1 MEPPRTADLSS
12 PHTVDL
18 AIYGMTCAACA
29 GRIEKVLNRM
39 PGITANVNLAT
50 ERARVRMGPE
60 APGMDAV
67 IGAIRNAGYDAQ
79 ELGDSTRAEEK
90 ARHQEEYRRERR
102 RFWIAA
108 ALTLPLIAQMPA
120 MLAGSH
126 AEWIPRWLQ
135 WLLATPVQFWVGW
148 RFYRGAWSALRGG
161 AANMDVLIAL
171 GTSMAYGFSAVVVAL
186 GLHGQHVY
194 FEASAAIITLVL
206 LGKLLE
212 ARARGRTSEA
222 IEQLLRLQ
230 PEHVRIERAG
240 QPMTVGLAEVVPGD
254 LVLVGPGERIPVDG
268 LVAGGDSS
276 VDESLLTGESL
287 PVGKHPGSH
296 VYAATQNVDGAL
308 RIEARGV
315 GAQTRLAEII
325 RLVEAAQGSRA
336 PIQQLADRV
345 SSVFVP
351 AVMSVAALTFLGWWW
366 LAGDFDQAWVS
377 AVAVLVI
384 ACPCAL
390 GLATPTAIMVGTG
403 RGALSG
409 ILIRDAAALE
419 RAGAIGV
426 LAIDKTGT
434 ITEGKPAVT
443 QVVPAPGVE
452 AARLLRHAASLEQES
467 EHPLGR
473 AIVSHARA
481 LGVTPVAVSGFRAVA
496 GLGVLGTV
504 DGEASGAGSPRFVA
518 ERGIAVD
525 EATVAQLASAGQTV
539 ITVFSAGG
547 VLGHIAIADRPRA
560 SSAAAVRRL
569 QALGIEV
576 HMLTGDAPEPARAIA
591 REVGI
596 EQVHAGVLPA
606 DKAATVSRLKA
617 SGRVTGMVGD
627 GINDA
632 PALAAADVSFAM
644 ASGADVA
651 MESAD
656 VTLMRND
663 LHSVADAI
671 SLSRATV
678 RRIRQNLF
686 LAFVYNVLGI
696 PLAAAGWL
704 NPVIAGA
711 AMALSS
717 VSVVG
722 NALLLK
728 RWRPAAGDERDA
740 DA

>member
-1 MEPPRTADLSS
+1 MF
-12 PHTVDL
+12 
-18 AIYGMTCAACA
+18 GMTCAACA
-29 GRIEKVLNRM
+29 VRIEKVLNRM
-39 PGITANVNLAT
+39 PGVAANVNLAT
-50 ERARVRMGPE
+50 ERAHLRFAAS
-60 APGMDAV
+60 APAMREV
-67 IGAIRNAGYDAQ
+67 IEAIRNAGYDAQ
-79 ELGDSTRAEEK
+79 ELGESTRAEEK
-90 ARHQEEYRRERR
+90 ARHREEYRREQR

-108 ALTLPLIAQMPA
+108 ALTLPLVAQMPA
-120 MLAGSH
+120 MLSDGH

-161 AANMDVLIAL
+161 SANMDVLVAL
-171 GTSMAYGFSAVVVAL
+171 GTSMAYGYGAVVTAL

-194 FEASAAIITLVL
+194 FEASAAVITLVL

-230 PEHVRIERAG
+230 PDRVRVERDGSVA
-240 QPMTVGLAEVVPGD
+240 TVSLDQVARGD
-254 LVLVGPGERIPVDG
+254 IVLVGPGERIAVDG
-268 LVAGGDSS
+268 VVAQGDSS

-287 PVGKHPGSH
+287 PVDKHAGSR
-296 VYAATQNVDGAL
+296 VYAATQNLDGAL
-308 RIEARGV
+308 RVQAAHV
-315 GAQTRLAEII
+315 GAGTRLAEIV

-345 SSVFVP
+345 SAVFVP
-351 AVMSVAALTFLGWWW
+351 AVMAVSIVTFLAWW
-366 LAGDFDQAWVS
+366 LVAGDFAQAWIS

-390 GLATPTAIMVGTG
+390 GLATPAAIMVGTG
-403 RGALSG
+403 RGAQAG

-419 RAGAIGV
+419 RAGKIRI
-426 LAIDKTGT
+426 LALDKTGT

-443 QVVPAPGVE
+443 GVLAAPGVRE
-452 AARLLRHAASLEQES
+452 DELLQAAASLEQAS
-467 EHPLGR
+467 EHPVAR
-473 AIVSHARA
+473 AIVAHASQR
-481 LGVTPVAVSGFRAVA
+481 GFPPRPVTGFRALA
-496 GLGVLGTV
+496 GLGIVAEL
-504 DGEASGAGSPRFVA
+504 DGAKAGAGSPRFAQAQGAPIDAQAVEGLA
-518 ERGIAVD
+518 RDGASVIAVFSG
-525 EATVAQLASAGQTV
+525 ARTLGYVAL
-539 ITVFSAGG
+539 
-547 VLGHIAIADRPRA
+547 ADRPRA
-560 SSAAAVRRL
+560 GSAAAVRQLR
-569 QALGIEV
+569 ALGIEV
-576 HMLTGDAPEPARAIA
+576 HMLTGDGEAAARAIA

-596 EQVHAGVLPA
+596 EHVRSGVLPA
-606 DKAATVSRLKA
+606 DKAACLQALKA
-617 SGRVTGMVGD
+617 GGIVGMAGD

-656 VTLMRND
+656 VTLMRSD
-663 LHSVADAI
+663 LRGVADAI
-671 SLSRATV
+671 SLSRATS

-696 PLAAAGWL
+696 PLAAIGWL
-704 NPVIAGA
+704 SPVIAGA

-728 RWRPAAGDERDA
+728 RWRPADRD

>member
-1 MEPPRTADLSS
+1 MDTPLPTTAQSADLS
-12 PHTVDL
+12 
-18 AIYGMTCAACA
+18 IFGMTCAACA
-29 GRIEKVLNRM
+29 VRIEKVLNRM
-39 PGITANVNLAT
+39 PGVAANVNLAT
-50 ERARVRMGPE
+50 ERAHLRFAAS
-60 APGMDAV
+60 APAMREV
-67 IGAIRNAGYDAQ
+67 IEAIRNAGYDAQ
-79 ELGDSTRAEEK
+79 PLSESTRDEEK
-90 ARHQEEYRRERR
+90 ARHREEYGRELR

-108 ALTLPLIAQMPA
+108 VLTLPLVAQMPA
-120 MLAGSH
+120 MMAGEH

-161 AANMDVLIAL
+161 AANMDVLVAL
-171 GTSMAYGFSAVVVAL
+171 GTSMAYGYSAVVTAL

-194 FEASAAIITLVL
+194 FEASAAVITLVL

-230 PEHVRIERAG
+230 PERVRVERAG
-240 QPMTVGLAEVVPGD
+240 AVATVALDQVARGD
-254 LVLVGPGERIPVDG
+254 IVLVGPGERIAVDG
-268 LVAGGDSS
+268 VVVGGDSS

-287 PVGKHPGSH
+287 PVDKQAGSR
-296 VYAATQNVDGAL
+296 VFAATQNLDGAL
-308 RIEARGV
+308 RIQAAHV
-315 GAQTRLAEII
+315 GAGTRLAEIV

-345 SSVFVP
+345 SAVFVP
-351 AVMSVAALTFLGWWW
+351 AVMAVSVFTFLAWW
-366 LAGDFDQAWVS
+366 LVAGDFAQAWIS

-390 GLATPTAIMVGTG
+390 GLATPAAIMVGTG
-403 RGALSG
+403 RGAQAG

-419 RAGAIGV
+419 RAGRIRI
-426 LAIDKTGT
+426 LALDKTGT

-443 QVVPAPGVE
+443 GVRATPGVRE
-452 AARLLRHAASLEQES
+452 DELLQAAASLEQAS
-467 EHPLGR
+467 EHPVAR
-473 AIVSHARA
+473 AIVAYASGKGFPPR
-481 LGVTPVAVSGFRAVA
+481 PVSGFRAVA
-496 GLGVLGTV
+496 GLGVVADL
-504 DGEASGAGSPRFVA
+504 DGAKSGAGSPRFARAQGAPVDA
-518 ERGIAVD
+518 QAVEDLSRDGATVIAVFTG
-525 EATVAQLASAGQTV
+525 ART
-539 ITVFSAGG
+539 
-547 VLGHIAIADRPRA
+547 LGYLGLADRPRA
-560 SSAAAVRRL
+560 GSAAAVRQL
-569 QALGIEV
+569 EALGIEV
-576 HMLTGDAPEPARAIA
+576 HMLTGDGEAAARAIA

-596 EQVHAGVLPA
+596 GHVRAAVLPA
-606 DKAATVSRLKA
+606 DKAAYLQALKA
-617 SGRVTGMVGD
+617 GGATVGMAGD

-656 VTLMRND
+656 VTLMRSD
-663 LHSVADAI
+663 LRGVVDAI
-671 SLSRATV
+671 ALSRATS

-696 PLAAAGWL
+696 PLAAIGWL
-704 NPVIAGA
+704 SPVIAGA

-728 RWRPAAGDERDA
+728 RWRPAGREDA
-740 DA
+740 